1 MPTMS
6 GTVDR
11 RVLITFTI
19 DPEAARAVLP
29 APLRPDL
36 SLGPALGGICL
47 IRVRGLRPAVGAARL
62 VPAFGLDFE
71 YIVHRVAVEWDTA
84 DGVATGVY
92 VLRRDTDSGLL
103 AAAGRLVPGTPGRAE
118 VGIAADGRRVSL
130 AAQSRDGRMS
140 VAFVGEEAGELPA
153 TSVFTGPD
161 SASAFF
167 RCDGV
172 ALADD
177 RRPRGGF
184 AGIRMES
191 EPWQGTPMRC
201 EYVQSSLFEDRAVF
215 PAGSVVLDHAL
226 VVRGLPA
233 RWVALRRVDM
243 AATPTS
249 ADVRQPASAGRG
261 C

>member
-1 MPTMS
+1 MPTMR

-19 DPEAARAVLP
+19 DPEVARSVLP

-36 SLGPALGGICL
+36 SMGPAFGGICL
-47 IRVRGLRPAVGAARL
+47 IRVRGLRPAV
-62 VPAFGLDFE
+62 VPARCAPRLDFE
-71 YIVHRVAVEWDTA
+71 YIVHRIAVEWDTS
-84 DGVATGVY
+84 DGVSTGVY
-92 VLRRDTDSGLL
+92 VLRRDTDCGLL
-103 AAAGRLVPGTPGRAE
+103 TAAGRLVPGTPRRAE
-118 VGIAADGRRVSL
+118 VGIAEDGRRVDI

-167 RCDGV
+167 RCDRV

-177 RRPRGGF
+177 RRHGAF

-191 EPWQGTPMRC
+191 ELWHGTPMRC
-201 EYVQSSLFEDRAVF
+201 EYAQSSLFEDRAVF

-226 VVRGLPA
+226 VVRDLPA
-233 RWVALRRVDM
+233 RWVALRRIDM
-243 AATPTS
+243 TRPALAE
-249 ADVRQPASAGRG
+249 VQPAAAAGRR